1 MRSSVLFKLRS
12 KACLTGA
19 IILLVCC
26 SIVVNHAAAK
36 TAVVEKKRLCVG
48 PIMAIKTA
56 AAKADRNRQG
66 DNLRQVLETLDTT
79 LIYQVNASRKFEVV
93 ARKDSLK
100 ALLNEQEFG
109 ASGNVDPATAAQAFK
124 LAGAQYLVLTTITD
138 FTMGQETAQ
147 FTGIGVSA
155 NRESVRVSCSIEIY
169 DTTTGKLIESARF
182 RGHQINTNPQGNATD
197 EGVTLTKI
205 TDRLAIDILN
215 RIVDVI
221 YPAKVVAKLGTQ
233 VTINRGDNA
242 GISVG
247 QTWSV
252 YALGAEIVDPDTG
265 EKLGRNEAEVGK
277 IKISRITPKLS
288 YGEAFEDTG
297 IVIGSIVR
305 PTSAEPVDS
314 SEPAKPAE
322 DKTLSDKVK
331 SDM

>member
-26 SIVVNHAAAK
+26 SIVVNHAAAQ

-221 YPAKVVAKLGTQ
+221 YPAKVV
-233 VTINRGDNA
+233 
-242 GISVG
+242 
-247 QTWSV
+247 